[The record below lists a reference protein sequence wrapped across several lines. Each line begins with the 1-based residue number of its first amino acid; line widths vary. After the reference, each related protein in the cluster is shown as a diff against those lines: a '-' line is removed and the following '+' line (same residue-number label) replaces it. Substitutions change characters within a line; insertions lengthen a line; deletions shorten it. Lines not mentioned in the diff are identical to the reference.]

1 MFVFSSSDRERLLFF
16 YKVLYSTIDLPFC
29 LLTYAFLT
37 FRRWPFGK
45 FHLKHLRGIMKIVF
59 FSICSH
65 LQKKK
70 KKNNSAEY
78 HSPETASVYFLN
90 RELFRSQASVGLR
103 FQSPNWVFA
112 LEPERGKQSVSAGGG
127 SDWFCLC
134 PFGLH
139 LFFCRE
145 ISRRGSMSKCIC
157 ALPMLLN

>member
-1 MFVFSSSDRERLLFF
+1 MAVWKVSFKTPAWDYEDSILFHMFPL
-16 YKVLYSTIDLPFC
+16 
-29 LLTYAFLT
+29 A
-37 FRRWPFGK
+37 
-45 FHLKHLRGIMKIVF
+45 
-59 FSICSH
+59 
-65 LQKKK
+65 KKK